1 MNKCSGWAIRLV
13 DVSSEKYA
21 SLLCLSAL
29 TEPRQFVSKVSLF
42 AKRVKILV

>member
-13 DVSSEKYA
+13 DVSSE
-21 SLLCLSAL
+21 